1 MNNLAKFFCLDES
14 SDVPVSTSSG
24 PLITTSSAFLWP
36 GVHRFNGVNYD
47 CSRQGLY
54 RFKAAGNAFYVNKV
68 CWAQNKA
75 DVDIYALMSAI
86 QWNHVHGVADNNYS
100 HQATA
105 NAGVYRKWRSQCGYI
120 AAFSGWLVSV
130 GTLLS
135 YRVVNVSTVS
145 NFNGYDDG
153 HVILETYHSDGWR
166 MWDLTNGCYFRNSS
180 GKHLSTSEFI
190 AHIASNGPMPEKV
203 KLDGNDRRWQS
214 ESAGSLDLGLYG
226 EFEMGTPEQV
236 EAWYRRIFQS
246 IV

>member
-1 MNNLAKFFCLDES
+1 MSNLAKFFCLDES
-14 SDVPVSTSSG
+14 SDVPVSASSG
-24 PLITTSSAFLWP
+24 PLITTFSAFLWP
-36 GVHRFNGVNYD
+36 GIHQFSGVNYD

-54 RFKAAGNAFYVNKV
+54 RFKAPGNAFYVNKV

-75 DVDIYALMSAI
+75 DVDVYALMSAI

-105 NAGVYRKWRSQCGYI
+105 NAGIYRKWRSQCGYI
-120 AAFSGWLVSV
+120 AAFAGWLVGV

-135 YRVVNVSTVS
+135 SRMVNVSTAGPK
-145 NFNGYDDG
+145 NGYDDG
-153 HVILETYHSDGWR
+153 HVILETSHSDGWR